1 MSVIKPAVSYFF
13 WVFLCGFV
21 LGVVREVW
29 MLQWL
34 SQRNAELMEMPVIL
48 FVAWLSALYCVVRPS
63 KKRRGSHFLLV
74 GLLALILML
83 GFELTVVLGLRGLT
97 FSAYVESRDV
107 VSGGAYVLS
116 LMLFMLMPW
125 LVFAMNQ
132 RNQS

>member
-48 FVAWLSALYCVVRPS
+48 FVAWLSATYCVVRPS

-116 LMLFMLMPW
+116 LMLYMLMPW

-132 RNQS
+132 HNQS

>member
-21 LGVVREVW
+21 LGVVRELW

-74 GLLALILML
+74 GLLALILIL

-107 VSGGAYVLS
+107 VSGGVYVLS

>member
-107 VSGGAYVLS
+107 VSGGVYVLS

>member
-13 WVFLCGFV
+13 LVFLCGFV

-48 FVAWLSALYCVVRPS
+48 LVAWLAATYCVVRPS
-63 KKRRGSHFLLV
+63 KIRRDSHFLLV

-97 FSAYVESRDV
+97 FPAYIESRDV
-107 VSGGAYVLS
+107 ISGGAYVLS

-125 LVFAMNQ
+125 LVHKFSE
-132 RNQS
+132 RNPH

>member
-1 MSVIKPAVSYFF
+1 MSVMKPAVSYFF
-13 WVFLCGFV
+13 LVFLCGFV

-116 LMLFMLMPW
+116 LMLYMLMPW

-132 RNQS
+132 HNQS

>member
-13 WVFLCGFV
+13 LVFLCGFV
-21 LGVVREVW
+21 LGVVRELW

-48 FVAWLSALYCVVRPS
+48 LVAWLAATYCVVRPS
-63 KKRRGSHFLLV
+63 KKRRDSHFLLV

-97 FSAYVESRDV
+97 LSAYIESRDV
-107 VSGGAYVLS
+107 ISGGAYVLS

-125 LVFAMNQ
+125 LVHKFSE
-132 RNQS
+132 RNTH

>member
-1 MSVIKPAVSYFF
+1 MSVIKPAVSYFVL
-13 WVFLCGFV
+13 VFLCGFV

-48 FVAWLSALYCVVRPS
+48 LVAWLVATYCVVRPS
-63 KKRRGSHFLLV
+63 KKRRDSYFLLV

-97 FSAYVESRDV
+97 FSAYIESRDV
-107 VSGGAYVLS
+107 ISGGAYVLS

-125 LVFAMNQ
+125 LVHKFSEHN
-132 RNQS
+132 

>member
-83 GFELTVVLGLRGLT
+83 GFELIVVLGLRGLT

>member
-48 FVAWLSALYCVVRPS
+48 FVAWLAATYCVVRQS

-107 VSGGAYVLS
+107 VSGGVYVLS

>member
-48 FVAWLSALYCVVRPS
+48 FVDWLSALYCVVRPS

-107 VSGGAYVLS
+107 VSGGVYVLS